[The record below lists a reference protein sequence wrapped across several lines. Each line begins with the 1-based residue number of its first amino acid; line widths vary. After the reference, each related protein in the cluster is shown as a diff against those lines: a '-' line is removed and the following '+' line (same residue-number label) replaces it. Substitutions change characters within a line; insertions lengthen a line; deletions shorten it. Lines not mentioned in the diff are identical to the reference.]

1 MLVMP
6 TDQYKHFK
14 EEISKFTS
22 SFWLRTVSFWTLWSA
37 SLRAASWISRLSSLD
52 RSFCS
57 SSSYIKEFMFTSI
70 LDFIFQD
77 FYSHI
82 HHFSTK
88 YILQFEFK
96 KSVQRRSDGETCVEN
111 PTKSKVFRLSR
122 YCKGKTYTWHR
133 LIVILGLVENINV
146 VLLLNII
153 FQSKYHFLY
162 KMIVFNK

>member
-1 MLVMP
+1 ML
-6 TDQYKHFK
+6 TDLYKHFK

-57 SSSYIKEFMFTSI
+57 SSSYIKEFRFTLI

-77 FYSHI
+77 FYIHI
-82 HHFSTK
+82 HHFQLNIYSNSS
-88 YILQFEFK
+88 FK

-122 YCKGKTYTWHR
+122 YYKGKTYTWHR
-133 LIVILGLVENINV
+133 LIVILGLVENIIYCF
-146 VLLLNII
+146 II
-153 FQSKYHFLY
+153 KNHFLV
-162 KMIVFNK
+162 KISFSA